1 MCSDEQGTALAPWA
15 GRVVHT
21 CLTATSHCARA
32 LPSLVPSIAALWAS
46 PGSSLSL
53 PRAVQEEEVKEEAA
67 LGFLDVS
74 GCHPEEL
81 QLINRTQ
88 ACGVLADPEGPFA
101 VCHQTVAPEPFL
113 E

>member
-1 MCSDEQGTALAPWA
+1 MGLILLIP
-15 GRVVHT
+15 
-21 CLTATSHCARA
+21 SHLSSPANCETHVLWISACARA

-67 LGFLDVS
+67 LGFLGVS
-74 GCHPEEL
+74 GCHLEEL
-81 QLINRTQ
+81 QLINHTQ